1 MVKTLLILMGGDA
14 LMAVLALYFGAL
26 LHHGSWVMRAPFLS
40 GDSSR
45 GLLFVFI
52 VLVTTYL
59 CELYSRDR
67 RYRKGEV
74 FKRIAGSLLLAFV
87 VMSALYYLWPQVVP
101 GRTSLLAALLCFG
114 LAQYL
119 WHNRYPLL
127 FKIPGVAQKVLILGV
142 GPLALQIA
150 AALGSTKHNYVLAG
164 FVQPDG
170 EVASMPREMLM
181 GSVSSLAEIV
191 LSEKIDKI
199 VISLSERRGILPVAA
214 LLQCKF
220 NGIEIV
226 DAMSF
231 HEQVAGKLLIKH
243 TTPGWFIFSDG
254 FHITP
259 TIRMAKRVLDLAF
272 AALVALAALP
282 VIPLVILAIRLD
294 SPGPVLFRQSRV
306 GVRANPFLLFKFRT
320 MRPDAEAQ
328 TGAVWAQQNDPR
340 VTAVGRFLRKTRL
353 DEIPQ
358 LYNVL
363 RGDMSF
369 VGPRP
374 ERPEFVAHLQE
385 SIPYYSKRHCV
396 KPGLTGWAQVNYP
409 YGASEEDALEKLRYD
424 LYYIKH
430 YSLILDLLI
439 VLETVKVVLFGK
451 GGR

>member
-26 LHHGSWVMRAPFLS
+26 LHHGSWVTRNPVLA
-40 GDSSR
+40 GDPSSI
-45 GLLFVFI
+45 LAFVSV
-52 VLVTTYL
+52 VLVTTYF

-67 RYRKGEV
+67 RFRRGEV

-87 VMSALYYLWPQVVP
+87 IMSALYYLWPQVVP
-101 GRTSLLAALLCFG
+101 GRTALAVALLCFG

-127 FKIPGVAQKVLILGV
+127 LKIPGVAQKVLILGV
-142 GPLALQIA
+142 GPLAQQIA
-150 AALGSTKHNYVLAG
+150 TSLSSTKHNYVLAG

-170 EVASMPREMLM
+170 EVASIRPEMLM
-181 GSVSSLAEIV
+181 GSASGLLEIV
-191 LSEKIDKI
+191 LKEKIDKI
-199 VISLSERRGILPVAA
+199 VISLSERRGILPVAE

-243 TTPGWFIFSDG
+243 TTPGWFIFSGG
-254 FHITP
+254 FHITAFM
-259 TIRMAKRVLDLAF
+259 RSAKRVLDLLF
-272 AALVALAALP
+272 AAIVTLAALP
-282 VIPLVILAIRLD
+282 VIPWVILAIRLD

-306 GVRANPFLLFKFRT
+306 GERGKPFLLYKFRS

-328 TGAVWAQQNDPR
+328 TGAVWSQKNDPR

-374 ERPEFVAHLQE
+374 ERPEFVEQLTE
-385 SIPYYSKRHCV
+385 NIPYYSKRHSV
-396 KPGLTGWAQVNYP
+396 KPGLTGWAQVNYS
-409 YGASEEDALEKLRYD
+409 YGDCEEDALEKLRYD

>member
-1 MVKTLLILMGGDA
+1 
-14 LMAVLALYFGAL
+14 
-26 LHHGSWVMRAPFLS
+26 
-40 GDSSR
+40 
-45 GLLFVFI
+45 
-52 VLVTTYL
+52 
-59 CELYSRDR
+59 
-67 RYRKGEV
+67 
-74 FKRIAGSLLLAFV
+74 
-87 VMSALYYLWPQVVP
+87 
-101 GRTSLLAALLCFG
+101 
-114 LAQYL
+114 
-119 WHNRYPLL
+119 
-127 FKIPGVAQKVLILGV
+127 
-142 GPLALQIA
+142 
-150 AALGSTKHNYVLAG
+150 
-164 FVQPDG
+164 
-170 EVASMPREMLM
+170 
-181 GSVSSLAEIV
+181 
-191 LSEKIDKI
+191 
-199 VISLSERRGILPVAA
+199 
-214 LLQCKF
+214 
-220 NGIEIV
+220 
-226 DAMSF
+226 
-231 HEQVAGKLLIKH
+231 
-243 TTPGWFIFSDG
+243 
-254 FHITP
+254 
-259 TIRMAKRVLDLAF
+259 
-272 AALVALAALP
+272 
-282 VIPLVILAIRLD
+282 
-294 SPGPVLFRQSRV
+294 
-306 GVRANPFLLFKFRT
+306 